1 VYVFLVMYALECDS
15 DTVFSQRQ
23 QLEAKVESLVQLLAN
38 SVNGHSALSTAHK
51 SNETKDTKEAG
62 NKFI

>member
-1 VYVFLVMYALECDS
+1 
-15 DTVFSQRQ
+15 VFSQRQ

-62 NKFI
+62 NKSI